1 MGQLDALLLSL
12 KLMFMYISSIFKI
25 FYYHCSQMKKIIVL
39 TLICFSIQSE
49 AQQVIGAAGT
59 TTTTS
64 QGSVSYTVGEIAI
77 QTTET
82 SSGTVSEGVQQAYE
96 IYKVGVTELAL
107 GSSINVYPNPTNGQ
121 LTLNT
126 TNFSKNL
133 SYELY
138 DSQGKLIQECAS
150 FSDGHTLSISEFV
163 NAVYY
168 LKTSSDNQPIQT
180 FKIIKN

>member
-1 MGQLDALLLSL
+1 MRIL
-12 KLMFMYISSIFKI
+12 KG
-25 FYYHCSQMKKIIVL
+25 
-39 TLICFSIQSE
+39 LILACICIQSQ

-59 TTTTS
+59 TSTTS
-64 QGSVSYTVGEIAI
+64 GGSVSYTVGEIAI
-77 QTTET
+77 QTTES
-82 SSGTVSEGVQQAYE
+82 SSGTASEGVQQAYE

-126 TNFSKNL
+126 TNLNKNL
-133 SYELY
+133 AYELY
-138 DSQGKLIQECAS
+138 DSQGKLIRECAS
-150 FSDGHTLSISEFV
+150 FSDGHTLSISEFT

-168 LKTSSDNQPIQT
+168 LKISSDNQPIQT

>member
-1 MGQLDALLLSL
+1 M
-12 KLMFMYISSIFKI
+12 KI
-25 FYYHCSQMKKIIVL
+25 LIGL
-39 TLICFSIQSE
+39 TLVCFFLQSE

-59 TTTTS
+59 TATTS
-64 QGSVSYTVGEIAI
+64 GGSVSYTVGEIAI
-77 QTTET
+77 QTTES
-82 SSGTVSEGVQQAYE
+82 SSGNASEGVQQAYE

-126 TNFSKNL
+126 INLNKNL
-133 SYELY
+133 AYELY
-138 DSQGKLIQECAS
+138 DSQGKLIRECAS
-150 FSDGHTLSISEFV
+150 FSDGHTLSISEFT

-168 LKTSSDNQPIQT
+168 LKISSDNQPIQT

>member
-1 MGQLDALLLSL
+1 M
-12 KLMFMYISSIFKI
+12 KI
-25 FYYHCSQMKKIIVL
+25 LFGII
-39 TLICFSIQSE
+39 LICFTIHSNG
-49 AQQVIGAAGT
+49 QQVIGAAGT

-64 QGSVSYTVGEIAI
+64 GGSVSYTVGEIAV

-82 SSGTVSEGVQQAYE
+82 ATVSSFEGVQQAYE

-107 GSSINVYPNPTNGQ
+107 GSSIDVYPNPTNDR
-121 LTLNT
+121 LTLKTKNL
-126 TNFSKNL
+126 NKNL

-138 DSQGKLIQECAS
+138 DSQGKLKQECAS
-150 FSDGHTLSISEFV
+150 FSDGHTLSMTEFV

-168 LKTSSDNQPIQT
+168 LNIFSDNQPIQT

>member
-1 MGQLDALLLSL
+1 MKLLIG
-12 KLMFMYISSIFKI
+12 FI
-25 FYYHCSQMKKIIVL
+25 
-39 TLICFSIQSE
+39 LICFSLVSE

-64 QGSVSYTVGEIAI
+64 GGSVSYTVGEIAI

-82 SSGTVSEGVQQAYE
+82 SSGTVSEGAQQAYE

-121 LTLNT
+121 LTLNI
-126 TNFSKNL
+126 TNLNKNL
-133 SYELY
+133 AYKLY
-138 DSQGKLIQECAS
+138 DSQGKLIRECVS
-150 FSDGHTLSISEFV
+150 FSDGHTLSISEFT

-168 LKTSSDNQPIQT
+168 LKISSDSQPIQT

>member
-1 MGQLDALLLSL
+1 MHKKPLLRKGIEPDGFGFVGRLIRFAL
-12 KLMFMYISSIFKI
+12 MKI
-25 FYYHCSQMKKIIVL
+25 
-39 TLICFSIQSE
+39 LIGFALVCFFLQSE

-59 TTTTS
+59 TSTTS
-64 QGSVSYTVGEIAI
+64 GGSVSYTVGEIAI

-82 SSGTVSEGVQQAYE
+82 SSGTASEGVQQAYE

-126 TNFSKNL
+126 KNL
-133 SYELY
+133 NKNLAYELY
-138 DSQGKLIQECAS
+138 DSQGKLIRECAS
-150 FSDGHTLSISEFV
+150 FSDGHTLSISEFT

-168 LKTSSDNQPIQT
+168 LKISSDNQPIQT

>member
-1 MGQLDALLLSL
+1 MVR
-12 KLMFMYISSIFKI
+12 IVIFDIMKI
-25 FYYHCSQMKKIIVL
+25 LIGLII
-39 TLICFSIQSE
+39 ICFSFQSE

-64 QGSVSYTVGEIAI
+64 GGSVSYTVGEIAI

-82 SSGTVSEGVQQAYE
+82 SSGTASEGVQQAYE

-126 TNFSKNL
+126 TNLNKNL
-133 SYELY
+133 AYELY
-138 DSQGKLIQECAS
+138 DSQGKQIKECAS
-150 FSDGHTLSISEFV
+150 FSDGHTLSISEFT

-168 LKTSSDNQPIQT
+168 LKISSDNQPIQT

>member
-1 MGQLDALLLSL
+1 
-12 KLMFMYISSIFKI
+12 
-25 FYYHCSQMKKIIVL
+25 MK
-39 TLICFSIQSE
+39 TLIGLFVIGFSIQSYG
-49 AQQVIGAAGT
+49 QQIIGAAGT

-64 QGSVSYTVGEIAI
+64 EGSVSYTVGEIAV

-82 SSGTVSEGVQQAYE
+82 ATVSSFEGVQQAYE

-107 GSSINVYPNPTNGQ
+107 GSSINVYPNPTNDK
-121 LTLNT
+121 LILNT
-126 TNFSKNL
+126 TNLNKNL

-138 DSQGKLIQECAS
+138 DSQGKLKQECAS
-150 FSDGHTLSISEFV
+150 FSDGHTLLMTEFV

-168 LKTSSDNQPIQT
+168 LKIFSDNQPIQT

>member
-1 MGQLDALLLSL
+1 M
-12 KLMFMYISSIFKI
+12 KI
-25 FYYHCSQMKKIIVL
+25 LIGLI
-39 TLICFSIQSE
+39 LICFSFHSNG
-49 AQQVIGAAGT
+49 QQVIGAAGT

-64 QGSVSYTVGEIAI
+64 GGSVSYTVGEIAI

-82 SSGTVSEGVQQAYE
+82 ATVSSFEGVQQAYE

-107 GSSINVYPNPTNGQ
+107 GSSIDVYPNPTNDR
-121 LTLNT
+121 LTLKTKNL
-126 TNFSKNL
+126 NKNL

-138 DSQGKLIQECAS
+138 DSQGKQIHKCAS
-150 FSDGHTLSISEFV
+150 FSDGHTLSMTEFV

-168 LKTSSDNQPIQT
+168 LKIFSDNQPIQT